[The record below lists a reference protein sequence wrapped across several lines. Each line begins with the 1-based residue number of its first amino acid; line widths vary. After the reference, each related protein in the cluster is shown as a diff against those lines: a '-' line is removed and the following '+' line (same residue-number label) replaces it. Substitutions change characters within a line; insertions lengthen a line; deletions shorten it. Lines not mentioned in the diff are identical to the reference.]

1 MFKYYEPENSILRCK
16 VVWDMR
22 ENISSIVIYG
32 ASLLLLLGAWLNILP
47 KTRGVLNLLGILGT
61 LCMVLGQMYSFRKR
75 TRFLHSWKIKNALE
89 QHTALGIAGPM
100 LILAHTDLRFGG
112 VAGKGFALMLIVFA
126 SGFIGRHI
134 YRRVPTTEKKNEIEK
149 LKKELEH
156 NLDDKLA
163 RIDEPEEF
171 IEMLERQINEKLA
184 IEKEIK
190 SLEKRLAHYDRMKD
204 LLSKWKSI
212 HTPLTMTFFIIIS
225 LHIYSVYYYGGG
237 V

>member
-1 MFKYYEPENSILRCK
+1 MNRKTRFSDAKK
-16 VVWDMR
+16 VWDMK
-22 ENISSIVIYG
+22 ENISSIGIYT
-32 ASLLLLLGAWLNILP
+32 ASLLALLGAWLNLLP
-47 KTRGVLNLLGILGT
+47 KTRGILNLLGILGT

-100 LILAHTDLRFGG
+100 FILAHTDLKFGG
-112 VAGKGFALMLIVFA
+112 VAGKGFALMMIVFA

-156 NLDDKLA
+156 KLDDKLA
-163 RIDEPEEF
+163 KIDAPEEF
-171 IEMLERQINEKLA
+171 IEMLEKQINEKLA
-184 IEKEIK
+184 LEKEIDA
-190 SLEKRLAHYDRMKD
+190 LEKQLAHYDKMKS
-204 LLSKWKSI
+204 LLSSWRSI
-212 HTPLTMTFFIIIS
+212 HTPLTMTFFIVVS
-225 LHIYSVYYYGGG
+225 LHVFTVYYFGGG